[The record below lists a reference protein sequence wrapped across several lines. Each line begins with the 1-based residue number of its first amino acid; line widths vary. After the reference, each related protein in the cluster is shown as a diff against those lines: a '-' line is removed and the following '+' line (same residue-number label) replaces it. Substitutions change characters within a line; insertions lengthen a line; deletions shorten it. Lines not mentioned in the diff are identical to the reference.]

1 MTGAVSVTISIMKRK
16 TILLAIET
24 SRSFGRGLIKGI
36 AQYAL
41 EQGNWSLLFQ
51 DRGMLEEPQN
61 WLRTWKGDGIIS
73 RSATPK
79 VWRFLHN
86 LGIPIVELLGD
97 EKEMFGEVVLD
108 NAKIGRMA
116 TTHLAERNYRHF
128 AYFSPENWWY
138 SLERR
143 DGFLKAVAELNCEG
157 IVFPVKDSAKSF
169 YSAPNICEIIT
180 PRVIRWLKGLPKP
193 VGLFVVSDLHA
204 IHLLEACKRADIA
217 VPEEMAILGMDND
230 RFFCETVSPQLSSVD
245 PNTPLMGYEAAKRL
259 DKLFHGRPH
268 LQSRVCIPPA
278 FVATRQTTDVVAV
291 NDPLVA
297 RILNHFRENVDSLL
311 SINQV
316 AREFNMSIRTMQ
328 RRFKET
334 INRTPEDEILRIRL
348 DKAKT
353 YLRSTKLSIS
363 EIARRLGFEDP
374 SYFVRFFRLKC
385 SQTPNQY
392 RKQHPAALTV
402 PSDSDAAHDDL

>member
-1 MTGAVSVTISIMKRK
+1 MTCSVMKKK

-24 SRSFGRGLIKGI
+24 SRGFGRGLIKGI

-51 DRGMLEEPQN
+51 DRGMLDEPQH
-61 WLRTWKGDGIIS
+61 WLKTWKGDGIIS

-79 VWRFLHN
+79 VWRYLQK

-97 EKEMFGEVVLD
+97 EKEVFGEVVLD
-108 NAKIGRMA
+108 NVKIGRMA
-116 TTHLAERNYRHF
+116 VRHLAERNYRHF

-143 DGFLKAVAELNCEG
+143 DGFLNAVTELGYQG
-157 IVFPVKDSAKSF
+157 IVFPVRESAGTTQR
-169 YSAPNICEIIT
+169 YSAPNICEIVT
-180 PRVIRWLKGLPKP
+180 PRVIRWLKNLPKP

-204 IHLLEACKRADIA
+204 VYLIEACKRANIA
-217 VPEEMAILGMDND
+217 VPEEIAILGMDND
-230 RFFCETVSPQLSSVD
+230 QFFCETASPQLSSVD

-259 DKLFHGRPH
+259 DNLLHGRPL
-268 LQSRVCIPPA
+268 LQTRIRIPPA
-278 FVATRQTTDVVAV
+278 FVATRQTTDIVAV

-297 RILNHFRENVDSLL
+297 RILNHIRENADSLL
-311 SINQV
+311 SVNQL
-316 AREFNMSIRTMQ
+316 AREFGVSVRTMQ
-328 RRFKET
+328 RRFRET
-334 INRTPEDEILRIRL
+334 VYRTPEEEILRLRL

-353 YLRSTKLSIS
+353 YLRNTKMSVS
-363 EIARRLGFEDP
+363 EIAHRLGFEDP

-385 SQTPNQY
+385 SLTPNQY
-392 RKQHPAALTV
+392 RRLHPVALNV
-402 PSDSDAAHDDL
+402 PDDPTIADDDL